1 MGKRR
6 PTKRAAGGAA
16 AQGPS
21 CVVVLNTEVTDD
33 LRREGVAKDI
43 IRTIQNQRKEIE
55 CDYEDR
61 IEVSVLPMDEM
72 VSAAIEEHRE
82 MICQETLATNL
93 ATSQMDGVE
102 AVATDAGQVFV
113 KKVQE

>member
-1 MGKRR
+1 
-6 PTKRAAGGAA
+6 
-16 AQGPS
+16 
-21 CVVVLNTEVTDD
+21 
-33 LRREGVAKDI
+33 
-43 IRTIQNQRKEIE
+43 
-55 CDYEDR
+55 
-61 IEVSVLPMDEM
+61 M